1 MLERLDTFNTYLF
14 STNEMSDMVLD
25 SGDASVN
32 KINIVFC
39 LELNS
44 GSSD

>member
-1 MLERLDTFNTYLF
+1 
-14 STNEMSDMVLD
+14 MSDMVLD

-32 KINIVFC
+32 KINIVSC

-44 GSSD
+44 GRSD

>member
-1 MLERLDTFNTYLF
+1 MLERLDTFNTYFF
-14 STNEMSDMVLD
+14 STNEVTDMVLD

-32 KINIVFC
+32 KINSVSC

-44 GSSD
+44 DRRD